1 MNDLDRLKDIDMRLY
16 RITVDMGEH
25 IPMDAEYTEMFNL
38 WEQLLDLEG
47 KIDKEIR
54 HIERLLKGDD

>member
-38 WEQLLDLEG
+38 WEHLLDLEG
-47 KIDKEIR
+47 KIGKEIR

>member
-38 WEQLLDLEG
+38 WEHLLDLEG
-47 KIDKEIR
+47 KISNEIR
-54 HIERLLKGDD
+54 HIERLLKGEA

>member
-25 IPMDAEYTEMFNL
+25 IPDDAEYTELFNL
-38 WEQLLDLEG
+38 WEKLLDLEWAIG
-47 KIDKEIR
+47 NELL
-54 HIERLLKGDD
+54 HIERLLKGDE

>member
-38 WEQLLDLEG
+38 WEHLLDLEG
-47 KIDKEIR
+47 KINNEIR

>member
-16 RITVDMGEH
+16 RITIDMGEH

-38 WEQLLDLEG
+38 WEHLLDLEG
-47 KIDKEIR
+47 KIGKEIS
-54 HIERLLKGDD
+54 HIERLLKGDE

>member
-1 MNDLDRLKDIDMRLY
+1 MVILDRLKDIDMRLY

-38 WEQLLDLEG
+38 WEHLLDLEG
-47 KIDKEIR
+47 KIDREIR
-54 HIERLLKGDD
+54 HIERLLKGDE